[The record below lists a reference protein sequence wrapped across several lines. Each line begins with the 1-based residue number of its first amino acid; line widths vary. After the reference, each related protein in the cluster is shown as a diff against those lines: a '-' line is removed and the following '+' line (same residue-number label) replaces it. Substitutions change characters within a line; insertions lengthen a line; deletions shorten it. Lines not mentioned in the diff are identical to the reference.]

1 MRGPAS
7 RILLVLLLLLLLAC
21 TTRSASHFQP
31 SSIATPHERLK
42 LHRYAANITLFPDP
56 RSAPPAI
63 VYLRRTRKS
72 GSTSIS
78 RLLMELTKSLRA
90 ANEGVSTSEHLRP
103 TLNRTG
109 YFGMEYAAL
118 KWRCLIDTSTDRPVA
133 LREASTGSL
142 VEHSRGWWRTTAVR
156 SATRA
161 EELWAPASTL
171 PRVVRDW
178 YFQAWRQRLEP
189 PTALALAPR
198 AKVLSVTHLR
208 EPVSR
213 HNSEFWYQGPGRTR
227 TRKGDK
233 GDARMRGDSEALWR
247 GWMSDGYVWDKSS
260 MGAGFNAGHYFSN
273 YFTREYT
280 YRSINVTHGREHFA
294 TQRGTPSLPHPLP
307 PSLPANPEQ
316 AS

>member
-1 MRGPAS
+1 MPGPAS
-7 RILLVLLLLLLLAC
+7 RLLLLLLHLLLAC
-21 TTRSASHFQP
+21 TTRSASHLQP
-31 SSIATPHERLK
+31 SSIATPPVEAMPTRPGRRRSKEHERLK

-56 RSAPPAI
+56 RSAPPAV

-72 GSTSIS
+72 GSTAIS

-109 YFGMEYAAL
+109 YFGMEYSAL
-118 KWRCLIDTSTDRPVA
+118 KWRCLIDTSTGRPVA

-142 VEHSRGWWRTTAVR
+142 VEQSRGRWRTANASRYTPAPILTSSSAVR

-161 EELWAPASTL
+161 EELWAPASAL
-171 PRVVRDW
+171 PRAVRDW

-227 TRKGDK
+227 TRTGDK
-233 GDARMRGDSEALWR
+233 GDARIRGDSEALWR

-280 YRSINVTHGREHFA
+280 NRCDTM
-294 TQRGTPSLPHPLP
+294 
-307 PSLPANPEQ
+307 
-316 AS
+316 